1 MSFTKKLYCLIGFV
15 VLGIVM
21 LSGISALEIRKVH
34 DAANYGNS
42 NSMPSIEQ
50 LDIANS
56 ALLRM
61 RIAVWQAIAA
71 DSPEQEQIAK
81 QKVVELQKKVE
92 DALDIYEKQYIED
105 AHDADLLK
113 LDREALSA
121 YYQQRDAVIT
131 LADNGDGVGA
141 RAKQLSIQPAIL
153 KADNALVEHRAYNV
167 KLSTDNAD
175 LAESALSQATYLT
188 LAIATVVAIVLAGS
202 SIYLVRTLSNALSQA
217 VRIAESVASGN
228 LAVSIPPHGDDEA
241 GRVLS
246 AMSMM
251 TTGLT
256 KMVGQVQMSSS
267 TISTAVSEIANGN
280 MDLSSRTEQ
289 QASTL
294 EETASSMEELA
305 SAVRQNDTHA
315 RHAKELAQDA
325 ATTAQDGMKIVH
337 DVVTTMG
344 EISVASNKVSE
355 IISVIESITFQTN
368 ILALNAAV
376 EAARAGDQGRGFA
389 VVATEVRSLAQRSA
403 AAAKDIKH
411 LIEHS
416 VSRVTAGNELATKA
430 GDTMTKVVQS
440 VEEVSVVISEISAA
454 SSEQTTGIE
463 EVNDAIMQMD
473 GVTQQNAALVEE
485 AAAAAASMEEQAQ
498 LLADAVAVFKTY
510 DNYGTSNSVKRSAML
525 ETERLQLAHTA

>member
-1 MSFTKKLYCLIGFV
+1 MSFTKKLYFLIGFV

-21 LSGISALEIRKVH
+21 LSGITALEIRKVH

-50 LDIANS
+50 LDVANS

-71 DSPEQEQIAK
+71 DNPEQEQIAK
-81 QKVVELQKKVE
+81 QKIGELQKQVE
-92 DALDIYEKQYIED
+92 GALAIYEKQYIDD

-113 LDREALSA
+113 LDRDALSV
-121 YYQQRDAVIT
+121 YYQQRDAVIA

-141 RAKQLSIQPAIL
+141 RAKQLAMQPIIL
-153 KADNALVEHRAYNV
+153 KADKALVEHRAYNV
-167 KLSTDNAD
+167 KLSADNAA
-175 LAESALSQATYLT
+175 LAETALSQATYLT
-188 LAIATVVAIVLAGS
+188 LAIATVVAIVLAGC
-202 SIYLVRTLSNALSQA
+202 SIYLVRTLANALSQA
-217 VRIAESVASGN
+217 VHIAESVAGGN
-228 LAVSIPPHGDDEA
+228 LAVNIPPHGDDEA

-246 AMSMM
+246 AMSLM

-256 KMVGQVQMSSS
+256 KMVGQVKMSSG

-315 RHAKELAQDA
+315 RHAKELAQGA
-325 ATTAQDGMKIVH
+325 AATAQDGMKIVH

-355 IISVIESITFQTN
+355 IISVIEGITFQTN

-376 EAARAGDQGRGFA
+376 EAARAGEQGRGFA

-411 LIEHS
+411 LIDHS
-416 VSRVTAGNELATKA
+416 VARVTAGNELATKA
-430 GDTMTKVVQS
+430 GDAMTRVVQS
-440 VEEVSVVISEISAA
+440 VDEVSVVISEISAA

-463 EVNDAIMQMD
+463 EVNDAVMQMD

-498 LLADAVAVFKTY
+498 LLADAVAVFKTHET
-510 DNYGTSNSVKRSAML
+510 YGASSGVQRPLAPAND
-525 ETERLQLAHTA
+525 RLRLAHAA